1 MQLSEAILKGAK
13 LRPQTTTK
21 CFKRSDDKQTVSS
34 CVLGA
39 AYEATF
45 GFDNEHTELS
55 TLEVIEMLK
64 KEYPILSLS
73 RFLANE
79 LFTLND
85 KGQSR
90 ESIAALVK
98 EIEMEFL
105 KNKK

>member
-13 LRPQTTTK
+13 LRPQTPTK

-45 GFDNEHTELS
+45 GFDNEHIKLLTGD
-55 TLEVIEMLK
+55 VIEALQ
-64 KEYPILSLS
+64 KEYPILSVS
-73 RFLANE
+73 LAQE
-79 LFTLND
+79 LFVLND
-85 KGQSR
+85 NKGQPR
-90 ESIAALVK
+90 ESIAAFVK
-98 EIEMEFL
+98 EIEMKFL